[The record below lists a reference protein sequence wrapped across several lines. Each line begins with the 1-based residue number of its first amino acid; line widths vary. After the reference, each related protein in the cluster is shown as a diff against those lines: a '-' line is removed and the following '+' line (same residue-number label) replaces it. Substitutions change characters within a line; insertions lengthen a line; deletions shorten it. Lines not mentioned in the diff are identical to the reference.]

1 MNEDGMVVIRWSWED
16 VQSLQP
22 DKSEHECREIL
33 KQIERQLFYGSVEAG
48 WEIMK
53 SLTEMETAQ

>member
-1 MNEDGMVVIRWSWED
+1 MVVIRWSWED